1 MDNTYAVDSHAVIVL
16 LFFKKNTKNPLVELS
31 MLVSLTYMMHR
42 FNLEI
47 LSSRIF
53 NHLSDFTCNIFSF
66 FIKFNYIRTSFCIRI
81 TGSIVVMLM

>member
-16 LFFKKNTKNPLVELS
+16 LFFKKNIKNPLVELS

-53 NHLSDFTCNIFSF
+53 NHLSDFTCNIVF
-66 FIKFNYIRTSFCIRI
+66 FFYQI
-81 TGSIVVMLM
+81 